1 MLTVRVGHD
10 TDYLTEA
17 VAKGRE
23 GYYTGAVAGGE
34 PPGLWYGQGAAVLGL
49 TGEVDAEVMKALYTH
64 GLDPRDPATAARG
77 TWGEAARLGNAP
89 RNYQKA
95 DEIYARL
102 VEGNPDA
109 SPELRAEL
117 RAQAG
122 RAARQSVAFYD
133 VVLSAPKS
141 MTVLWVACERAAN
154 DARAAGDHAA
164 AELWASRAKVVEEGL
179 LVGHRAVLDFYAEKA
194 GYARAGHHGGGG
206 GRWVDGHGLIAAQF
220 LQHDSRDKDPQLHVH
235 GPVANKVQCAD
246 GKWRALDGTLITGWR
261 DGASAVGERVT
272 EAYVW
277 RKLGARWET
286 RPDGKAR
293 EIVGVDGD
301 SMGMFSKRTA
311 AITPA
316 VEALLGK
323 FRAEV
328 GREPTGRE
336 RSRLADQA
344 TLATRR
350 GKSCGGET
358 RDGQIARWAVEHSD
372 ALGVELGDVAATVFA
387 QNLSAGAAVWSERDV
402 VQRALAAVAEA
413 NQSWT
418 RSNLLRAVGEALPGN
433 LGVAP
438 RRVRPLMEGLAD
450 KAEKLA
456 RHLNPRTGPAGLE
469 AKYYRADGCSVF
481 VKPGSARYA
490 TDEQLLGEAELR
502 AAAVRRGAPVWSE
515 RQAWEVV
522 ERFARCGRRLGVDQ
536 AAALRGILT
545 SGAAVEVLAAP
556 AGTGKSFL
564 VGTLAETWTHTGCWP
579 PTPAGEPGPGSD
591 NRPRVFGVAYGQRQA
606 DVLTEEGVT
615 ARNITAWLGGQE
627 RLERGAGTATDEVFR
642 VRRGD
647 LLVVDEAG
655 AADTAALVAIHRRCA
670 AAGVKL
676 LLVGDPKQLGAV
688 GAGGALGD
696 MIERGISYELAEV
709 RRFHQRWEGPAS
721 LRLRDGDTSVVGEY
735 AKHGRLI
742 EAGTLEQ
749 AEAAASRAWLADTLA
764 GREALLVVGSN
775 DAATRVS
782 NAVRAEL
789 VRLGR
794 VQEVG
799 VALGMQATV
808 AGVGDLVQAR
818 RNAWHLQGWAG
829 NASAPINR
837 ATYRVIAIHPTVGG
851 RSGERAGGLTVAR
864 VIGRDSDG
872 AEQLAEPITLPGSY
886 VNTHVTLAYAS
897 TVHAAQGRTVDAGYG
912 VLGAGSDAAS
922 AYVQMTRGRDTNVA
936 FMVTRTVAEGADT
949 GETHTVAP
957 RTASDVLTDVIRPPE
972 VQANRTALTEAEDAA
987 ETARATGTHLDPL
1000 IEVIGESLTGRVAGW
1015 LDQLAAA
1022 GVLPEHHR
1030 VAFAADDARGSLE
1043 QLLRA
1048 AELAGHDPAHVLR
1061 DAVTGGSLDKSASVA
1076 QVLHFRIRTALK
1088 DTLAPRVAGYVDLL
1102 PRHLPEPARTG
1113 LTALAVAADARRIEL
1128 GAELSAAPP
1137 QWAREAL
1144 GPVPAEEA
1152 GRAEWQRRAGWAG
1165 SYRELV
1171 GHTDDTDPLGAA
1183 PPAGLAEKHALF
1195 RTAHNA
1201 LDLPYAGADEET
1213 LSEGRLRNRVA
1224 AYAREEAWAPRYVAD
1239 ELEATH
1245 TALHRHRTDA
1255 TVWAARAEAAEDPH
1269 TRSQHQAA
1277 AAAARDQAEGLE
1289 WRVRELE
1296 MADDARG
1303 VWWVETAVTRDNAER
1318 ARVALGLRGI
1328 DLDVPA
1334 ERVTAQEWLDAH
1346 EAEQRAA
1353 EADRNLLDEHDLY
1366 DHNHDYDLDLF
1377 DRELVAGRRVHTIGG
1392 AGVPD
1397 IRESSVRDAGE
1408 RVDPTPQRRVP
1419 LPDETAVTVQR
1430 AQRALIEIEDRRVA
1444 EAAETARTAA
1454 LEREEDLARREEL
1467 LRWTD
1472 HDTTT
1477 DPWSTDH
1484 DHDLGSA
1491 NADGGAEEDVDLSR
1505 EPWN

>member
-1 MLTVRVGHD
+1 MFMLRVRKGYD

-23 GYYTGAVAGGE
+23 GYYTGAVAAGE

-49 TGEVDAEVMKALYTH
+49 TGEVDAETMKALYTH
-64 GLDPRDPATAARG
+64 GLDPRDPATGSRA
-77 TWGEAARLGNAP
+77 TWGKAARLGNAA
-89 RNYQKA
+89 RNYKKA
-95 DEIYARL
+95 EEIYAGL
-102 VEGNPDA
+102 LDANPDA
-109 SPELRAEL
+109 TPERRAEL
-117 RAQAG
+117 RAQAAG
-122 RAARQSVAFYD
+122 AARQSVAFWD

-154 DARAAGDHAA
+154 DARAAGDHAG
-164 AELWASRAKVVEEGL
+164 AELWAGRARTVEEAL
-179 LVGHRAVLDFYAEKA
+179 MVGHRAVLDFLSDH
-194 GYARAGHHGGGG
+194 GGFARAGHHGGGG
-206 GRWVDGHGLIAAQF
+206 GRWVDGHGLIATQF
-220 LQHDSRDKDPQLHVH
+220 LQHDSRDKDPHLHAH
-235 GPVANKVQCAD
+235 GPVANKVLCAD
-246 GKWRALDGTLITGWR
+246 GKWRALDGTLIIQWR
-261 DGASAVGERVT
+261 EGAGAVGERVS
-272 EAYVW
+272 EGYL
-277 RKLGARWET
+277 REKLGVWWEMT
-286 RPDGKAR
+286 PDGKTR
-293 EIVGVDGD
+293 EIRGIDPD
-301 SMGMFSKRTA
+301 STRLFSKRTA

-316 VEALLGK
+316 TEALFAR
-323 FRAEV
+323 FRAETGRDPV
-328 GREPTGRE
+328 GRERTE
-336 RSRLADQA
+336 LTELA
-344 TLATRR
+344 TLSTRR
-350 GKSCGGET
+350 GKSYGGET
-358 RDGQIARWAVEHSD
+358 RDGQIARWAEEHSQ
-372 ALGVELGDVAATVFA
+372 ALGVELGELARTVLGQPPRGAATFC
-387 QNLSAGAAVWSERDV
+387 ERDV
-402 VQRALAAVAEA
+402 IERALATVAA
-413 NQSWT
+413 AKQSWT
-418 RSNLLRAVGEALPGN
+418 RSNLIRAVSDALPGT
-433 LGVAP
+433 LDVP
-438 RRVRPLMEGLAD
+438 LDQVRPLLEGLAD
-450 KAEKLA
+450 KAQARA
-456 RHLNPRTGPAGLE
+456 RHLNPHTGPVGLE
-469 AKYYRADGCSVF
+469 AKYYRADGASVF
-481 VKPGSARYA
+481 VKPGSERYA

-502 AAAVRRGAPVWSE
+502 AAAVRRGAPVWSQQ
-515 RQAWEVV
+515 QAGEVI
-522 ERFARCGRRLGVDQ
+522 ERFARSGRRLGEDQ

-564 VGTLAETWTHTGCWP
+564 VGTLAETWTHTGCWT
-579 PTPAGEPGPGSD
+579 PTPDGETGPGPGPDS
-591 NRPRVFGVAYGQRQA
+591 RLRVFGVAYGQRQA

-627 RLERGAGTATDEVFR
+627 RLEHGAGNTTDEVFR
-642 VRRGD
+642 LRRGD

-655 AADTAALVAIHRRCA
+655 AANTADLVAIHRRCE

-696 MIERGISYELAEV
+696 MIERGISYELAV
-709 RRFHQRWEGPAS
+709 VHRFHEQWEGPAS
-721 LRLRDGDTSVVGEY
+721 LRLRDGDITVVPEY
-735 AKHGRLI
+735 AKHGRVV

-782 NAVRAEL
+782 NTVRAEL

-794 VQEVG
+794 VEEVG
-799 VALGMQATV
+799 VGLGMQGTV
-808 AGVGDLVQAR
+808 AGVGDLIQAR

-829 NASAPINR
+829 NTAAPVNR
-837 ATYRVIAIHPTVGG
+837 ATYRVTAIHPDSDRGGG
-851 RSGERAGGLTVAR
+851 RGAGGLTVAR
-864 VIGRDSDG
+864 VLGRDADG
-872 AEQLAEPITLPGSY
+872 GERLDEPMRLPASY
-886 VNTHVTLAYAS
+886 VNQHVTLAYAS
-897 TVHAAQGRTVDAGYG
+897 TVHAAQGRTVDVGYG
-912 VLGAGSDAAS
+912 VLGAGTDAAA
-922 AYVQMTRGRDTNVA
+922 AYVQMTRGRHTNIG

-949 GETHTVAP
+949 GETRTVAA
-957 RTASDVLTDVIRPPE
+957 RTAVAVLTDVIRPPE
-972 VQANRTALTEAEDAA
+972 VEGNRTALTEAEDAA
-987 ETARATGTHLDPL
+987 ETAHATGTHVDPL

-1015 LDQLAAA
+1015 LDQLAAGGA
-1022 GVLPEHHR
+1022 LPEHHR
-1030 VAFAADDARGSLE
+1030 VAFAADEARGSLE
-1043 QLLRA
+1043 QLLRS

-1061 DAVTGGSLDKSASVA
+1061 DAVTVGSLDKSASVA

-1088 DTLAPRVAGYVDLL
+1088 DKLGPQVASYVDLL
-1102 PRHLPEPARTG
+1102 PWHLPEPARPG
-1113 LTALAVAADARRIEL
+1113 LTALAAAADARRDEL
-1128 GAELSAAPP
+1128 GTQLADAPP

-1144 GPVPAEEA
+1144 GPVPADEV
-1152 GRAEWQRRAGWAG
+1152 GRVEWQRRAGWAA

-1195 RTAHNA
+1195 RTAHDA

-1245 TALHRHRTDA
+1245 TALRRHRDDA
-1255 TVWAARAEAAEDPH
+1255 TIWTARADAAEDPH

-1277 AAAARDQAEGLE
+1277 AEAAREQAEDLQR
-1289 WRVRELE
+1289 RVRELE

-1303 VWWVETAVTRDNAER
+1303 VWWVETAVTRDHAER

-1328 DLDVPA
+1328 DLDTPT

-1346 EAEQRAA
+1346 DAEQRAA
-1353 EADRNLLDEHDLY
+1353 DTDRNLLDEHDLL
-1366 DHNHDYDLDLF
+1366 DDLDLDQV
-1377 DRELVAGRRVHTIGG
+1377 DRELVVDRRGHTVDG
-1392 AGVPD
+1392 AGMPD
-1397 IRESSVRDAGE
+1397 IRETSVCDVGE

-1430 AQRALIEIEDRRVA
+1430 AQRALTEIEDRRMA

-1477 DPWSTDH
+1477 DPWSIDH
-1484 DHDLGSA
+1484 DHDE
-1491 NADGGAEEDVDLSR
+1491 ADDTL
-1505 EPWN
+1505 